1 VNTLTELTDLLRF
14 GAFMFGWGLCILTGL
29 LLVKVA
35 E

>member
-1 VNTLTELTDLLRF
+1 VDTLTALTDLLSF
-14 GAFMFGWGLCILTGL
+14 VAFMAGWGLCILTGL

>member
-1 VNTLTELTDLLRF
+1 VDTLTELTDLLRF
-14 GAFMFGWGLCILTGL
+14 GAFMAGWMLCILTGL